1 MLPTIQ
7 HPVFT
12 LELPLSKK
20 KIRYRPILVKEE
32 KMLLIAKESGNKDD
46 IIENVKAVLTN
57 CVQEKLDFDTLPLLE
72 AEYIFLHLRSK
83 SISDVIRMKIVDE
96 YDSKIKHD
104 VEFSTDEIEII
115 INPKNEK
122 KILLDN
128 NLGVIMK
135 YPSFNSLK
143 KLTNEHD
150 ESDFYGTLM
159 GSIDSVFDKESVY
172 KFADA
177 SEDEKVA
184 FIDSLS
190 VTHLEKIKDFFVT
203 LPKMHKKIEYMN
215 SKGEQSELVL
225 DTFYDFF

>member
-32 KMLLIAKESGNKDD
+32 KMLLIAKESGNYDD
-46 IIENVKAVLTN
+46 IIENVRAVISN
-57 CVQEKLDFDTLPLLE
+57 CVQDKLDFDTLPLLE
-72 AEYIFLHLRSK
+72 AEYIFLHLRAK

-96 YDSKIKHD
+96 YNPKIKHD
-104 VEFSTDEIEII
+104 VEFSVDEIEVII
-115 INPKNEK
+115 DPKNEK
-122 KILLDN
+122 KIPLDKD
-128 NLGVIMK
+128 LGVIMK
-135 YPSFNSLK
+135 YPSYNSLK
-143 KLTNEHD
+143 KIKLMNES
-150 ESDFYGTLM
+150 SDFYESLI
-159 GSIDSVFDKESVY
+159 GSIDTVYDSDSVY

-177 SEDEKVA
+177 SNEERIA

-190 VTHLEKIKDFFVT
+190 VSHLEKIKDFFIT
-203 LPKMHKKIEYMN
+203 LPKMHKKIEYLN